1 MSDTE
6 GFAALITVAIA
17 WAGFAAFGRRK
28 KWSGVIRHGGGFV
41 AGLFTL
47 VMGVILFA
55 PGGPDTSPVA
65 DATMQPRPVAA
76 AEKQTGMGISPVQF
90 ADRWNSISQ
99 DKIGTIE
106 FAEGAEKIE
115 LARNQALLLN
125 SKNESGLVDGAMFMF
140 APQTDLEAL
149 NAMIN
154 VAAIIGSTNPELAP
168 NQRGEIMKRLRMTGD
183 DADYEFADG
192 KRTRT
197 HVVGSVKYY
206 FMQIAGL
213 LVFGAEAPD

>member
-1 MSDTE
+1 MSD
-6 GFAALITVAIA
+6 A
-17 WAGFAAFGRRK
+17 AGFSALAIFAISWAVFATAGRQK
-28 KWSGVIRHGGGFV
+28 GWPGIIRHGGGLVVGLVVLMLGVVAFSPSEPERSTV
-41 AGLFTL
+41 SEASQQPSKLAEKPAGL
-47 VMGVILFA
+47 GVTRA
-55 PGGPDTSPVA
+55 
-65 DATMQPRPVAA
+65 
-76 AEKQTGMGISPVQF
+76 QF

-99 DKIGTIE
+99 NEIGAIE
-106 FAEGAEKIE
+106 LTEGAAKID
-115 LARNQALLLN
+115 LAKNQGLLLT

-168 NQRGEIMKRLRMTGD
+168 DQRGEIMRRLRMTGD

-192 KRTRT
+192 ERTRT
-197 HVVGSVKYY
+197 QVVGSVKYY
-206 FMQIAGL
+206 FTQIAGL